1 MSVFRTVPGPL
12 AASLGLLVPLLCACR
27 ASQGQSE
34 EQIVS
39 AVRHGRYTEAMEKAR
54 ALREANP
61 GDARARALEIDTQ
74 VAYLLDQGRE
84 EVFRGDLTRGLEIF
98 ERAQALAP
106 GQATVASWI
115 AKTRAQLADHWLDV
129 AADSTGPEHLDDAE
143 SAYEKVLLY
152 DGGNADA
159 RRGLAHV
166 LLLKNYR
173 GGMSKTYFDDGL
185 TSFRQLELE
194 QARRAFQVS
203 QHYKENEP
211 ATLRG
216 AQAEQMMAEER
227 LTQAQGLEAAGLYF
241 AARNEYR
248 LVLLIDT
255 DNEEARNGLD
265 RMDREVRATRTM
277 AEADMAIRRGALEK
291 AQSTLAQAE
300 ILTEAQKDDVL
311 LLKNGIEER
320 KLEELYQNARSL
332 GEDYRYPE
340 AVQAYDEL
348 LALAPDYKDA
358 QLRKATLEEFI
369 HLTEEFYAKAL
380 AAPDDSVAEEYL
392 RAIHPVIWPE
402 YKDVIERLQAIEARK
417 AAAQAA
423 ESELRAESEKPLEES
438 VPEATEEPKS
448 EDGEDQG

>member
-1 MSVFRTVPGPL
+1 MSVLRTVPGPL
-12 AASLGLLVPLLCACR
+12 AASLGLLVPLLCACQ
-27 ASQGQSE
+27 ASQGASE

-39 AVRHGRYTEAMEKAR
+39 AVRHGRYSEALEQAR
-54 ALREANP
+54 ALTEANP
-61 GDARARALEIDTQ
+61 GDERVRALEIDTQ
-74 VAYLLDQGRE
+74 VAYLLDQGRG

-98 ERAQALAP
+98 QRAQALAP
-106 GQATVASWI
+106 GHPTVASWI

-129 AADSTGPEHLDDAE
+129 AADSTGPEHLDEAE
-143 SAYEKVLLY
+143 RAYEKVLLY
-152 DGGNADA
+152 DEENADA

-211 ATLRG
+211 ASTRG
-216 AQAEQMMAEER
+216 AQAEQLMAEER
-227 LTQAQGLEAAGLYF
+227 LAQAQGLEKAGLFF

-248 LVLLIDT
+248 LVLLIDA
-255 DNEEARNGLD
+255 DNGEARAGLD
-265 RMDREVRATRTM
+265 RMDRESRATRTM

-291 AQSTLAQAE
+291 AQETLAQAE

-320 KLEELYQNARSL
+320 KLEDLYQGARSL
-332 GEDYRYPE
+332 AEDYRYPE
-340 AVQAYDEL
+340 AVQRYEEL
-348 LALAPDYKDA
+348 LALAPDFKDA
-358 QLRKATLEEFI
+358 ALRKATLEEFI
-369 HLTEEFYAKAL
+369 RLTEEFYAKAL
-380 AAPDDSVAEEYL
+380 AATDDSVAEEYL

-402 YKDVIERLQAIEARK
+402 YKDVVERLHSIDERK
-417 AAAQAA
+417 AAVRAA
-423 ESELRAESEKPLEES
+423 ESALQDEHH
-438 VPEATEEPKS
+438 EEPAEPLPDEPKG
-448 EDGEDQG
+448 DDR